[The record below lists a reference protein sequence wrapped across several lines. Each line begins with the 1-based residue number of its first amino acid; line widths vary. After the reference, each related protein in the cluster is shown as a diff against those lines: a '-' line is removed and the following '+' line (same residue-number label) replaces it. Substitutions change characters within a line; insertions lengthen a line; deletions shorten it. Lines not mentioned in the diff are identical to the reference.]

1 MTMERLKTAALF
13 DLDGVLVDTETV
25 YTEFWSE
32 MDRLFPTGT
41 PDFANVIKGS
51 TLPSILANYFP
62 SEDDRAKVVELLKE
76 QEENMRY
83 AVFDGVIDF
92 LEDLK
97 RHDIPAAIVTSS
109 GDKKMKRLFAT
120 NPGFREYFGT
130 VITDSDV
137 KRSKPDPEGY
147 LLGALRLGCNP
158 ECAYVFE
165 DSYAGVEA
173 GRRAGANVIALAT
186 TNPRAALK
194 EKADAVID
202 TFVGFSVADMLAVSR
217 L

>member
-1 MTMERLKTAALF
+1 MEKINTAALF
-13 DLDGVLVDTETV
+13 DLDGVLVDTETI

-41 PDFANVIKGS
+41 PNFAHVIKGS
-51 TLPSILANYFP
+51 TLPSILSNYFP
-62 SEDDRAKVVELLKE
+62 SEADRAKVVELLKE

-83 AVFDGVIDF
+83 VIFDGVIDF

-97 RHDIPAAIVTSS
+97 RHNIPAAIVTSS
-109 GDKKMKRLFAT
+109 GDKKMTRLFAT
-120 NPGFREYFGT
+120 NPGFRDYFAT

-147 LLGALRLGCNP
+147 LLGASRLGCGP
-158 ECAYVFE
+158 ERAYVFE

-186 TNPRAALK
+186 TNPRETLI

-202 TFVGFSVADMLAVSR
+202 TFVGFSVADMIAVSKP
-217 L
+217 